1 MPAKHP
7 VEVLAKTTVVR
18 VVQVTVQEDV
28 RRVVAVALVKV
39 VVTELAVE
47 VVLTTVLAVATP
59 LAAHMTVRADV
70 NLVAKA
76 HATTPAMKSA

>member
-7 VEVLAKTTVVR
+7 VEVLAKTTAVL

-28 RRVVAVALVKV
+28 RQVVAVALVKV

-47 VVLTTVLAVATP
+47 VVLTTVRAVAIP
-59 LAAHMTVRADV
+59 LAAHMTVREDV
-70 NLVAKA
+70 NLVAKV
-76 HATTPAMKSA
+76 HATTPATKSA